1 MTSKAVYRL
10 FNGVFLA
17 LNCRI
22 LNNLFC
28 VTAKGCM
35 CQGLYVPFASSH
47 VDLRAIIKLISVSCE
62 LISVSCELRAD
73 PLFCCQSKVNRLI
86 CFSFRVRHLSFS
98 SDA

>member
-1 MTSKAVYRL
+1 MQHMFKWCKSFSFMTSKVVYRL

-35 CQGLYVPFASSH
+35 CQGLYVPGA
-47 VDLRAIIKLISVSCE
+47 VCA
-62 LISVSCELRAD
+62 
-73 PLFCCQSKVNRLI
+73 FC
-86 CFSFRVRHLSFS
+86 
-98 SDA
+98 

>member
-17 LNCRI
+17 LNCKI

-47 VDLRAIIKLISVSCE
+47 VDLRAIIKSRCNECI
-62 LISVSCELRAD
+62 
-73 PLFCCQSKVNRLI
+73 I
-86 CFSFRVRHLSFS
+86 CNFSTRYW
-98 SDA
+98 